1 MNPSPMT
8 KLCAPPARISSAVTH
23 HRFCRFG
30 DLSPKQGRVQRPG
43 RVGRLPAFDGDK
55 SPAESADKSAHS
67 KVVADL
73 PRWVFLR
80 LFLPGAAG
88 LIVLAGCGRS
98 PAPDPTVLAKIG
110 DRVIHI
116 ADVEREIAWRQNA
129 RRGVPEPR
137 ALLEEMITQESLVQK
152 ARAAGLEKDP
162 EFQRACRSLLVSKFK
177 ERELTPRVEAL
188 QVSAEEL
195 RAAYEKQ
202 KDRRTQPGKA
212 RLALVQ
218 IKTDLTISE
227 PRLAELR
234 TRIEEARAES
244 LALTDGTQGFGKV
257 AVAYSEDQASRYKGG
272 DVGWFDEGQTH
283 YRWPAE
289 VIAAGFALKNNGNVS
304 EVIRAANGLYLVKK
318 LDTRAASVTP
328 LAQVEEGLRRQL
340 LKEKRE
346 QAEKLFLSEARRAAG
361 VQTFSEA
368 LASRPVPS
376 TTVAR
381 RTTAEPPGLP

>member
-1 MNPSPMT
+1 
-8 KLCAPPARISSAVTH
+8 L
-23 HRFCRFG
+23 
-30 DLSPKQGRVQRPG
+30 
-43 RVGRLPAFDGDK
+43 
-55 SPAESADKSAHS
+55 
-67 KVVADL
+67 
-73 PRWVFLR
+73 
-80 LFLPGAAG
+80 
-88 LIVLAGCGRS
+88 
-98 PAPDPTVLAKIG
+98 
-110 DRVIHI
+110 
-116 ADVEREIAWRQNA
+116 
-129 RRGVPEPR
+129 R

-152 ARAAGLEKDP
+152 ARAGGFENDP
-162 EFQRACRSLLVSKFK
+162 DFQRACRSLLVSKYK
-177 ERELTPRVEAL
+177 EHELTPRVEAL
-188 QVSAEEL
+188 QVSTEEL

-202 KDRRTQPGKA
+202 KDRHAQPGKA

-218 IKTDLTISE
+218 IKTDPKMSDA
-227 PRLAELR
+227 RLAELR

-244 LALTDGTQGFGKV
+244 LAFTNGPQGFGKV
-257 AVAYSEDQASRYKGG
+257 AVACSEDQASRYKGG

-289 VIAAGFALKNNGNVS
+289 VIAAGFALKNSGDVS
-304 EVIRAANGLYLVKK
+304 EVIRASNGLYLVKK

-368 LASRPVPS
+368 LASMPVPS